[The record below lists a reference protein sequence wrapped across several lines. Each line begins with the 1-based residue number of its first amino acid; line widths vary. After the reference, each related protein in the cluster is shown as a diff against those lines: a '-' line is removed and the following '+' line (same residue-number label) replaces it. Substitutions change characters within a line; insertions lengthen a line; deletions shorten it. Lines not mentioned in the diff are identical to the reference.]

1 MKEYQDGVK
10 IKMKKHWTQCAVLL
24 SAGETATMRIFTL
37 IELLIVIS
45 VIAILISLLLPSL
58 GKARDTAKRIKC
70 TANLKQINTLAA
82 LYYSDNNGFTPPY
95 RIKDLKF
102 YTTGPDMPY
111 SWYEIL
117 NDYLSHDT
125 QHASNSAGDRK
136 TLSVHYQLVYYY
148 SRGKSNLITKKSVLV
163 WGCDGLRD
171 FGYAINMRP
180 NSERFTKQNEG
191 ISLSRFKQPASL
203 YAFADPV
210 YVGNGYGAFDQ
221 NSEYE
226 RFKHPGRTAN
236 FSFADGHVENRPY
249 SKFGANYNLN
259 KEKWLADPSL

>member
-125 QHASNSAGDRK
+125 QHASNSAG
-136 TLSVHYQLVYYY
+136 
-148 SRGKSNLITKKSVLV
+148 
-163 WGCDGLRD
+163 LR
-171 FGYAINMRP
+171 AP
-180 NSERFTKQNEG
+180 
-191 ISLSRFKQPASL
+191 
-203 YAFADPV
+203 
-210 YVGNGYGAFDQ
+210 
-221 NSEYE
+221 
-226 RFKHPGRTAN
+226 
-236 FSFADGHVENRPY
+236 
-249 SKFGANYNLN
+249 
-259 KEKWLADPSL
+259 